1 MTMGVAM
8 KSATIKWI
16 KATYKNLKLKTNYK
30 WVDGKWYI
38 WKDKYGHEEL
48 ARMKSDAFDHFLPTT
63 AFIQEED
70 IVAFRE
76 VEEGEL
82 CYEKS
87 NN

>member
-1 MTMGVAM
+1 M

-16 KATYKNLKLKTNYK
+16 KATYKNLKLETKYK

-48 ARMKSDAFDHFLPTT
+48 ARMKSDVFDHFLPNTS
-63 AFIQEED
+63 FIQEED